1 MLITQSPVSFLANVA
16 RLPQKGLPVVDR
28 GRRRAAR
35 RARRGARAAVG
46 RSAIAPSSWW
56 PSWKRNGVK
65 VSGRVEADI
74 TQACIV
80 TLDPVEAHIDE
91 AVEALFLPEDSKLG
105 RQGFEG
111 GGEILLD
118 ADGPDSPETFSG
130 DTIDVG
136 ALAEQFFGLAIDPY
150 PRKPGASL
158 GCRRRRPKPA
168 RMNCSKSCDP
178 CWENPENLAR
188 RWKSRLCGSPKPLFS
203 PNLRDRYSDLPPN
216 REMNTA

>member
-1 MLITQSPVSFLANVA
+1 MKHADMQSPVSFFANVA
-16 RLPQKGLPVVDR
+16 RLPQKGLPVVIDADAAQ
-28 GRRRAAR
+28 RAALAEAHGLLSVEAY
-35 RARRGARAAVG
+35 RAELLVA
-46 RSAIAPSSWW
+46 
-56 PSWKRNGVK
+56 SWKRNGVK

-80 TLDPVEAHIDE
+80 TLDPVQAHIDE
-91 AVEALFLPEDSKLG
+91 PVEALLLPEDSKLG

-130 DTIDVG
+130 DIIDVG

-158 GCRRRRPKPA
+158 GAGDDTGSAENEFQQKLR
-168 RMNCSKSCDP
+168 SLLGKS
-178 CWENPENLAR
+178 
-188 RWKSRLCGSPKPLFS
+188 
-203 PNLRDRYSDLPPN
+203 
-216 REMNTA
+216 

>member
-1 MLITQSPVSFLANVA
+1 MKHADMQSPVSFFANVA
-16 RLPQKGLPVVDR
+16 RLPQKGLPVVIEADPAQ
-28 GRRRAAR
+28 RAALAEAHGLLSVEAY
-35 RARRGARAAVG
+35 RAELLVA
-46 RSAIAPSSWW
+46 
-56 PSWKRNGVK
+56 SWKRNGVK

-80 TLDPVEAHIDE
+80 TLDPVQAHIDE
-91 AVEALFLPEDSKLG
+91 PVEALLLPEDSKLG
-105 RQGFEG
+105 RQGFDG

-158 GCRRRRPKPA
+158 DAGDDAGSAENEFQQKLR
-168 RMNCSKSCDP
+168 SLLGKS
-178 CWENPENLAR
+178 
-188 RWKSRLCGSPKPLFS
+188 
-203 PNLRDRYSDLPPN
+203 
-216 REMNTA
+216 